1 MKLYKLFGVTE
12 NWREEKKEYKAY
24 LKRVDAMPDD
34 YKFVFKEIQDYMW
47 TFSDFTGQKILEAL
61 SDLLDMFEEGAANNV
76 DVFTLTGDDV
86 GEFADGIVRE
96 VASTWIED
104 RKAKWIR
111 KLKSLE
117 RNKNNASNYWS

>member
-12 NWREEKKEYKAY
+12 NWREEMKEYKAY

-104 RKAKWIR
+104 RKSKM
-111 KLKSLE
+111 
-117 RNKNNASNYWS
+117 NKKIKKFREKQK